1 MLQPLEL
8 EGHSKILRCMCFGYG
23 SQPKFLCTAAEDYI
37 IVWNIHQIR
46 RAVDKGNKYDMINNI
61 SLSLHTRRIFTEVKS
76 TLQLQAISLLHLL

>member
-46 RAVDKGNKYDMINNI
+46 RAVDKGNKYDMVNWTPFYN
-61 SLSLHTRRIFTEVKS
+61 
-76 TLQLQAISLLHLL
+76 